1 MRAQFPSF
9 KARFTMKRASFIS
22 CAKGLFVAACLMVG
36 QAQASIVITGTR
48 VVYDASQREVTVKLN
63 NDGQSPMLVQS
74 WIDEGNVEAT
84 PDTSAAPFVLTPPIA
99 RIDPNKGQALRIR
112 FTGQK
117 ALPQNHESLFWL
129 NVLEVPPSS
138 AEGQNRLKIA
148 FRSRVKLFYRPA
160 GLPGNPVAAAE
171 HLQWHLQRSGAEW
184 ALECHND
191 SPYYVTLGKVSVS
204 GGGQSISPTLDI
216 SSSMLAPGERKVM
229 PLKGALAAPGK
240 VDYTSI
246 TDLGATVGYSQTLNP

>member
-1 MRAQFPSF
+1 
-9 KARFTMKRASFIS
+9 MKRTLLCGRAW
-22 CAKGLFVAACLMVG
+22 GLLVAACLMIA

-48 VVYDASQREVTVKLN
+48 VVYDASQREVTVKLS

-74 WIDEGNVEAT
+74 WIDEGNVQAT

-99 RIDPNKGQALRIR
+99 RIDPSKGQALRIR
-112 FTGQK
+112 YTGQK
-117 ALPQNHESLFWL
+117 VLPQDSESLFWL

-160 GLPGNPVAAAE
+160 GLPGNVTAAAE
-171 HLQWHLQRSGAEW
+171 QLQWRLRRNGPDW
-184 ALECHND
+184 ALECRND

-204 GGGQSISPTLDI
+204 SNGQTASPTLDI
-216 SSSMLAPGERKVM
+216 NSSMLAPGEQKMM
-229 PLKGALAAPGK
+229 PLKNSAVLGSGGK

-246 TDLGATVGYSQTLNP
+246 SDLGATIEHSQSLKP

>member
-1 MRAQFPSF
+1 MQRAFF
-9 KARFTMKRASFIS
+9 GR
-22 CAKGLFVAACLMVG
+22 CAAGLLMAACLMIG

-74 WIDEGNVEAT
+74 WIDEGNIQAT
-84 PDTSAAPFVLTPPIA
+84 PDTSTAPFVLTPPIA
-99 RIDPNKGQALRIR
+99 RIDPSKGQALRIR
-112 FTGQK
+112 YTGQK
-117 ALPQNHESLFWL
+117 ALPQDKESLFWL

-138 AEGQNRLKIA
+138 ADGQNKLKIA

-160 GLPGNPVAAAE
+160 GLPGNATAAAE
-171 HLQWHLQRSGAEW
+171 QLKWSVQRNGADW
-184 ALECHND
+184 ALECRND

-204 GGGQSISPTLDI
+204 GGGQSVSPALDI
-216 SSSMLAPGERKVM
+216 NSSMLAPGERKTL
-229 PLKGALAAPGK
+229 PLKGALATAGR

-246 TDLGATVGYSQTLNP
+246 TDLGATLEYSQPLKP